1 VGEALYLVFFV
12 AIGGYFAR
20 LAKSHPEYKYK
31 TNKLKQNYFAHLYPH
46 MVEKYAKNE
55 GYWLTKAISD
65 YVFDFNRR
73 LYADYHVEKF
83 IGHVK
88 IEKENLFKYHVEP
101 ANKLCE
107 DLAIRAVELNVPTQL
122 FKLHMTELW
131 QHKIVPVGRLTPK
144 SIVNY
149 SEKYYQELINIPTTQ
164 IQINRFMAAHQ
175 GNEYKQQVS

>member
-1 VGEALYLVFFV
+1 MGEALYVVFFV

-65 YVFDFNRR
+65 YVLDFNRI
-73 LYADYHVEKF
+73 LYADYHVEKS

-88 IEKENLFKYHVEP
+88 IEKENLYKYHVES

-164 IQINRFMAAHQ
+164 VQINRFMAAHQ